1 MRKFGGLTASALLMT
16 VAGAA
21 LAADHKPVSDAV
33 IGPISLTPKG
43 PADVTRQCDTR
54 LAAIKL
60 EQANLEA
67 LPLSTDP
74 ATLLAAYDDVYN
86 LVVSTAYTEP
96 SVLKDTHPDAAVRKA
111 AEDCV
116 QRAVTAATAFSMSR
130 PIYERLKAI
139 DAKGVAPEL
148 RYTVQ
153 RQLDN
158 YRRSGVDRD
167 DATRKRIA
175 DLQDA
180 ITATTLEFDRNIADD
195 KRTISARPEELA
207 GLPQDY
213 IAAHP
218 PQADGRAL
226 ITMAYPD
233 VFPVLR
239 YASSDELR
247 KRLRTSFGSRAYP
260 ANDAVL
266 QRLLAQRAELASLLG
281 YKTYADYDLA
291 NRMAKSPGRAQAFLD
306 DIAAAARPTA
316 KADAARMLARL
327 QKDNPSALL
336 GSWSTS
342 YATALIRKEDY
353 AVDPQLIRQYFR
365 YDKVEAGVLGLIQDL
380 FQVEIRPWQTPVW
393 HPDVKTFEMVERGQV
408 IGRFYLDMH
417 PRDGKFTH
425 AQMSQV
431 RIGIQGRVA
440 PVAILECNF
449 PKGLM
454 EHSDVVVFLH
464 EFGHL
469 IHWLFAGQRPL
480 AAQNFSEIEND
491 VIEAPS
497 QLLEEWVWD
506 YPTLKT
512 FATND
517 AGEVIPEGLVEK
529 MNAGRLFAEAFGVMT
544 QLGYSAVSLD
554 YYSTDMRGKD
564 PTRAYDASYN
574 RYALAPE
581 PEGAHPQASFNHLA
595 GYGAAY
601 YTYQWSKA
609 LASDLLSQ
617 FRAAGLRDQATARRY
632 REQVL
637 APGGSESMNTL
648 ARNFLGRDWSVDA
661 YRRELERGSGTN
673 PSANSA
679 QSQISRD

>member
-1 MRKFGGLTASALLMT
+1 MRR
-16 VAGAA
+16 
-21 LAADHKPVSDAV
+21 VSH
-33 IGPISLTPKG
+33 
-43 PADVTRQCDTR
+43 
-54 LAAIKL
+54 
-60 EQANLEA
+60 
-67 LPLSTDP
+67 
-74 ATLLAAYDDVYN
+74 
-86 LVVSTAYTEP
+86 P
-96 SVLKDTHPDAAVRKA
+96 SCA
-111 AEDCV
+111 
-116 QRAVTAATAFSMSR
+116 
-130 PIYERLKAI
+130 
-139 DAKGVAPEL
+139 
-148 RYTVQ
+148 YTVQ

-175 DLQDA
+175 DLQEV
-180 ITATTLEFDRNIADD
+180 ITATTLEFERNIADD
-195 KRTISARPEELA
+195 KRTVSARPEELA

-213 IAAHP
+213 ITAHAP
-218 PQADGRAL
+218 EADGQVR

-233 VFPVLR
+233 VFPVSR
-239 YASSDELR
+239 YSMSADLR
-247 KRLRTSFGSRAYP
+247 KRLRTAFQSRAYP
-260 ANDAVL
+260 VNDAVL
-266 QRLLAQRAELASLLG
+266 SRLFTQRAELATLLG
-281 YKTYADYDLA
+281 YKNYAEFDLA
-291 NRMAKSPGRAQAFLD
+291 NRMAQSPVRARAFLD

-327 QKDNPSALL
+327 QKDDPSVNTL
-336 GSWSTS
+336 GAWSTS
-342 YATALIRKEDY
+342 YAAALIRKEDY
-353 AVDPQLIRQYFR
+353 AVDPQLIRQYLR
-365 YDKVEAGVLGLIQDL
+365 YDKVEKGILTLIQDL

-393 HPDVKTFEMVERGQV
+393 HPDVKTFELVERGNV

-417 PRDGKFTH
+417 PREGKFTH
-425 AQMSQV
+425 AQMSPV
-431 RIGIQGRVA
+431 RIGIQGRAV

-449 PKGLM
+449 PEGLM

-517 AGEVIPEGLVEK
+517 AGEPIPEDLVRK
-529 MNAGRLFAEAFGVMT
+529 MNAGRRFAEAFGVMG
-544 QLGYSAVSLD
+544 QLGLSVVSLD

-564 PTRAYDASYN
+564 LTRAYDTAYN

-581 PEGAHPQASFNHLA
+581 PEGAHPQDSFGHLG

-617 FRAAGLRDQATARRY
+617 FRAAGLRDRGTAQRY
-632 REQVL
+632 REQIL
-637 APGGSESMNTL
+637 APGGSASMNTL
-648 ARNFLGRDWSVDA
+648 AKSFLGRDWSVDA
-661 YRRELERGSGTN
+661 YRRELELGSGTN
-673 PSANSA
+673 AAAP
-679 QSQISRD
+679 

>member
-1 MRKFGGLTASALLMT
+1 MRRLTELMASTLLMT
-16 VAGAA
+16 VAGIAPAA
-21 LAADHKPVSDAV
+21 PHTPSSDAL

-43 PADVTRQCDTR
+43 PADVTKQCDSR
-54 LAAIKL
+54 LAAIKSQ
-60 EQANLEA
+60 QADLEA
-67 LPLSTDP
+67 LPLTTDP
-74 ATLLAAYDDVYN
+74 ATLLAAYDDAYN
-86 LVVSTAYTEP
+86 LVVTTAYTEP

-116 QRAVTAATAFSMSR
+116 QRAVAAATAFSMSR
-130 PIYERLKAI
+130 PIYERLKAV

-175 DLQDA
+175 DLQEV
-180 ITATTLEFDRNIADD
+180 ITATTLEFERNIADD
-195 KRTISARPEELA
+195 KRTVGARPEELA

-213 IAAHP
+213 ITAHAP
-218 PQADGRAL
+218 EADGQVR

-233 VFPVLR
+233 VFPVSR
-239 YASSDELR
+239 YSTSADLR
-247 KRLRTSFGSRAYP
+247 KRLRTAFQSRAYP
-260 ANDAVL
+260 VNDAVL
-266 QRLLAQRAELASLLG
+266 SRLFTQRAELATLLG
-281 YKTYADYDLA
+281 YKNYAEFDLA
-291 NRMAKSPGRAQAFLD
+291 NRMAQSPVRARAFLD

-327 QKDNPSALL
+327 QKDDPSVNTL
-336 GSWSTS
+336 GAWSTS
-342 YATALIRKEDY
+342 YAAALIRKEDY
-353 AVDPQLIRQYFR
+353 AVDPQLIRQYLR
-365 YDKVEAGVLGLIQDL
+365 YDKVEKGILTLIQEL

-393 HPDVKTFEMVERGQV
+393 HPAVKTFELVERDNV

-417 PRDGKFTH
+417 PREGKFTH
-425 AQMSQV
+425 AQMSPV
-431 RIGIQGRVA
+431 RIGIKGRAV

-449 PKGLM
+449 AEGLM

-517 AGEVIPEGLVEK
+517 AGEPIPEDLVRK
-529 MNAGRLFAEAFGVMT
+529 MNAGRRFAEAFGVMG
-544 QLGYSAVSLD
+544 QLGLSVVSLD

-564 PTRAYDASYN
+564 LTRAYDTAYN

-581 PEGAHPQASFNHLA
+581 PEGAHPQDSFGHLG

-617 FRAAGLRDQATARRY
+617 FRAAGLRDRGTAQRY
-632 REQVL
+632 REQIL
-637 APGGSESMNTL
+637 APGGSASMNTL
-648 ARNFLGRDWSVDA
+648 AKNFLGRDWSVDA
-661 YRRELERGSGTN
+661 YRRELELGSGT
-673 PSANSA
+673 SAA
-679 QSQISRD
+679 AP

>member
-1 MRKFGGLTASALLMT
+1 MRKVTEVLASVLLMT
-16 VAGAA
+16 TAGVAQAA
-21 LAADHKPVSDAV
+21 PHKPASDAV

-43 PADVTRQCDTR
+43 PAEVTKLCDTR
-54 LAAIKL
+54 LAAIKAQ
-60 EQANLEA
+60 QANLE
-67 LPLSTDP
+67 LMPVITDP

-86 LVVSTAYTEP
+86 LVLTTAYTEP

-116 QRAVTAATAFSMSR
+116 QRAVAAATAFSMSR
-130 PIYERLKAI
+130 PVYERLKTV

-175 DLQDA
+175 ELQDA
-180 ITATTLEFDRNIADD
+180 ITATTLEFERNIADD
-195 KRTISARPEELA
+195 KRTVNARPEELA

-218 PQADGRAL
+218 AQADGQVRL
-226 ITMAYPD
+226 TMAYPD
-233 VFPVLR
+233 VFPVFR
-239 YASSDELR
+239 YARSTDLR
-247 KRLRTSFGSRAYP
+247 KRLRASFESRAYP

-266 QRLLAQRAELASLLG
+266 GKLLAQRAELATLLG
-281 YKTYADYDLA
+281 YKDYAAYDLA
-291 NRMAKSPGRAQAFLD
+291 NRMAKSPARAQAFLD

-316 KADAARMLARL
+316 TADAARMLARL
-327 QKDNPSALL
+327 RKDDPSVSTL
-336 GSWSTS
+336 GAWSTS
-342 YATALIRKEDY
+342 YAAALIRKEDY
-353 AVDPQLIRQYFR
+353 AVDPQVIRQYLR
-365 YDKVEAGVLGLIQDL
+365 YDKVEAGILGLIQDL

-393 HPDVKTFEMVERGQV
+393 HSDIKALEMVERGQV

-425 AQMSQV
+425 AQMSPV
-431 RIGIQGRVA
+431 RIGIQGRVT

-449 PKGLM
+449 PDGLM

-469 IHWLFAGQRPL
+469 VHWLFAGQRSF
-480 AAQNFSEIEND
+480 AIQNFSEIEND

-506 YPTLKT
+506 YATLKG
-512 FATND
+512 FATNE
-517 AGEVIPEGLVEK
+517 AGEAIPAQLVER
-529 MNAGRLFAEAFGVMT
+529 MNAGRRFAEAFGVMS
-544 QLGYSAVSLD
+544 QLGLSAVALD
-554 YYSTDMRGKD
+554 YYSTDLRGKD
-564 PTRAYDASYN
+564 LTRAYDAAYN

-581 PEGAHPQASFNHLA
+581 PEGAHAQASFGHLG

-609 LASDLLSQ
+609 LASDLLGQ
-617 FRAAGLRDQATARRY
+617 FRTAGLRDQATARRY
-632 REQVL
+632 REQIL

-648 ARNFLGRDWSVDA
+648 ARNFLGRDWSVEA
-661 YRRELERGSGTN
+661 YRRELELGSGV
-673 PSANSA
+673 SAA
-679 QSQISRD
+679 AAP

>member
-1 MRKFGGLTASALLMT
+1 MRKLTEVLASVLLMT
-16 VAGAA
+16 TAGVAPAA
-21 LAADHKPVSDAV
+21 PLKPASDAV

-43 PADVTRQCDTR
+43 PAEVTTLCDTR
-54 LAAIKL
+54 LAAIRAQ
-60 EQANLEA
+60 QANLEA
-67 LPLSTDP
+67 MPVTTEP
-74 ATLLAAYDDVYN
+74 AALLAAYDDVYN
-86 LVVSTAYTEP
+86 LVITTAYAEP
-96 SVLKDTHPDAAVRKA
+96 AVLKDTHTDAAVRKA

-116 QRAVTAATAFSMSR
+116 QRAVAAVTAFSMSR
-130 PIYERLKAI
+130 PIYERLKAV

-158 YRRSGVDRD
+158 FKRSGVDRD

-175 DLQDA
+175 NLQDA
-180 ITATTLEFDRNIADD
+180 ITASSLEFDRNIADD
-195 KRTISARPEELA
+195 HRTVSARPEELA

-213 IAAHP
+213 VAAHP
-218 PQADGRAL
+218 PQADGQVHL
-226 ITMAYPD
+226 TMAYPD
-233 VFPVLR
+233 VFPVFR
-239 YASSDELR
+239 YARSADLR
-247 KRLRTSFGSRAYP
+247 KRLRASFESRAYP

-266 QRLLAQRAELASLLG
+266 GKLLAQRAELATLLG
-281 YKTYADYDLA
+281 YKDYAAYDLA
-291 NRMAKSPGRAQAFLD
+291 NRMAKSPARVQAFLD

-316 KADAARMLARL
+316 TADAARMLARL
-327 QKDNPSALL
+327 RKDDPSVSTL
-336 GSWSTS
+336 GAWSTS
-342 YATALIRKEDY
+342 YAAALIRKEDY
-353 AVDPQLIRQYFR
+353 AVDPQVIRQYLR
-365 YDKVEAGVLGLIQDL
+365 YDKVETGILGLIQDL

-393 HPDVKTFEMVERGQV
+393 HPDVKTLEMVERGQV

-425 AQMSQV
+425 AQMSPV
-431 RIGIQGRVA
+431 RIGIQGRVV

-449 PKGLM
+449 PNGLM

-469 IHWLFAGQRPL
+469 IHWLFAGQRSF
-480 AAQNFSEIEND
+480 AIQNFSEIEND

-506 YPTLKT
+506 YATLKG
-512 FATND
+512 FATNE
-517 AGEVIPEGLVEK
+517 AGEAIPAQLVER
-529 MNAGRLFAEAFGVMT
+529 MNAGRRFAEAFGVMS
-544 QLGYSAVSLD
+544 QLGLSAVALD

-564 PTRAYDASYN
+564 LTRAYDAAYN

-581 PEGAHPQASFNHLA
+581 PEGAHAQASFGHLG

-609 LASDLLSQ
+609 LASDLLGQ
-617 FRAAGLRDQATARRY
+617 FRTAGLHDQATARRY
-632 REQVL
+632 REQIL

-648 ARNFLGRDWSVDA
+648 ARNFLGRDWSVEA
-661 YRRELERGSGTN
+661 YRRELELGSGA
-673 PSANSA
+673 SAA
-679 QSQISRD
+679 AAP

>member
-1 MRKFGGLTASALLMT
+1 MRRLTELMASTLLMT
-16 VAGAA
+16 AAGIAPAA
-21 LAADHKPVSDAV
+21 PYTPSSDAL

-43 PADVTRQCDTR
+43 PADVTKQCDSR
-54 LAAIKL
+54 LAAIKSQ
-60 EQANLEA
+60 QADLEA
-67 LPLSTDP
+67 LPLTTDP
-74 ATLLAAYDDVYN
+74 ATLLAAYDDAYN
-86 LVVSTAYTEP
+86 LVVTTAYTEP

-116 QRAVTAATAFSMSR
+116 QRAVAAATAFSMSR
-130 PIYERLKAI
+130 PIYERLKAV

-175 DLQDA
+175 DLQEV
-180 ITATTLEFDRNIADD
+180 ITATTLEFERNIADD
-195 KRTISARPEELA
+195 KRTVSARPEELA

-213 IAAHP
+213 ITAHAP
-218 PQADGRAL
+218 EADGQVR

-233 VFPVLR
+233 VFPVSR
-239 YASSDELR
+239 YSMSADLR
-247 KRLRTSFGSRAYP
+247 KRLRTAFQSRAYP
-260 ANDAVL
+260 VNDAVL
-266 QRLLAQRAELASLLG
+266 SRLFTQRAELATLLG
-281 YKTYADYDLA
+281 YKNYAEFDLA
-291 NRMAKSPGRAQAFLD
+291 NRMAQSPVRARAFLD

-327 QKDNPSALL
+327 QKDDPSVNTL
-336 GSWSTS
+336 GAWSTS
-342 YATALIRKEDY
+342 YAAALIRKEDY
-353 AVDPQLIRQYFR
+353 AVDPQLIRQYLR
-365 YDKVEAGVLGLIQDL
+365 YDKVEKGILTLIQDL

-393 HPDVKTFEMVERGQV
+393 HPDVKTFELVERGNV

-417 PRDGKFTH
+417 PREGKFTH
-425 AQMSQV
+425 AQMSPV
-431 RIGIQGRVA
+431 RIGIQGRAV

-449 PKGLM
+449 PEGLM

-517 AGEVIPEGLVEK
+517 AGEPIPEDLVRK
-529 MNAGRLFAEAFGVMT
+529 MNAGRRFAEAFGVMG
-544 QLGYSAVSLD
+544 QLGLSVVSLD

-564 PTRAYDASYN
+564 LTRAYDTAYN

-581 PEGAHPQASFNHLA
+581 PEGAHPQDSFGHLG

-617 FRAAGLRDQATARRY
+617 FRAAGLRDRGTAQRY
-632 REQVL
+632 REQIL
-637 APGGSESMNTL
+637 APGGSASMNTL
-648 ARNFLGRDWSVDA
+648 AKNFLGRDWSVDA
-661 YRRELERGSGTN
+661 YRRELELGSGT
-673 PSANSA
+673 SAA
-679 QSQISRD
+679 AP

>member
-1 MRKFGGLTASALLMT
+1 MTTAG
-16 VAGAA
+16 VAPAA
-21 LAADHKPVSDAV
+21 PLKPASDAV

-43 PADVTRQCDTR
+43 PAEVTTLCDTR
-54 LAAIKL
+54 LAAISAQ
-60 EQANLEA
+60 QANLEA
-67 LPLSTDP
+67 MPVTTDP

-86 LVVSTAYTEP
+86 LVITTAYAEP
-96 SVLKDTHPDAAVRKA
+96 AVLKDTHTDAAVRKA

-116 QRAVTAATAFSMSR
+116 QRAVAAATAFSMSR
-130 PIYERLKAI
+130 PIYERLKAV

-158 YRRSGVDRD
+158 FQRSGVDRD

-175 DLQDA
+175 NLQDA
-180 ITATTLEFDRNIADD
+180 ITASSLEFDRNIADD
-195 KRTISARPEELA
+195 HRTVSARPEELA

-213 IAAHP
+213 VAAHP
-218 PQADGRAL
+218 PQADGQVHL
-226 ITMAYPD
+226 TMAYPD
-233 VFPVLR
+233 VFPVFR
-239 YASSDELR
+239 YARSADLR
-247 KRLRTSFGSRAYP
+247 KRLRASFESRAYP

-266 QRLLAQRAELASLLG
+266 GRLLSQRAELANLLG
-281 YKTYADYDLA
+281 YKDYAAYDLA
-291 NRMAKSPGRAQAFLD
+291 NRMAKSPARVQAFLD

-316 KADAARMLARL
+316 TADAARMLARL
-327 QKDNPSALL
+327 RKDDPSVSTL
-336 GSWSTS
+336 GAWSTS
-342 YATALIRKEDY
+342 YAAALIRKEDY
-353 AVDPQLIRQYFR
+353 AVDPQVIRQYLR
-365 YDKVEAGVLGLIQDL
+365 YDKVEAGILGLIQDL

-393 HPDVKTFEMVERGQV
+393 HPDVKTLEMVERGQV

-425 AQMSQV
+425 AQMSPV
-431 RIGIQGRVA
+431 RIGIQGRVV

-449 PKGLM
+449 PNGLM

-469 IHWLFAGQRPL
+469 IHWLFAGQRSF
-480 AAQNFSEIEND
+480 AIQNFSEIEND

-506 YPTLKT
+506 YATLKG

-517 AGEVIPEGLVEK
+517 AGEAIPAQLVER
-529 MNAGRLFAEAFGVMT
+529 MNAGRRFAEAFGVMS
-544 QLGYSAVSLD
+544 QLGLSAVALD

-564 PTRAYDASYN
+564 LTRAYDAAYN

-581 PEGAHPQASFNHLA
+581 PEGAHAQASFGHLG

-609 LASDLLSQ
+609 LASDLLGQ
-617 FRAAGLRDQATARRY
+617 FRTAGLRDQATARRY
-632 REQVL
+632 REQIL

-648 ARNFLGRDWSVDA
+648 ARNFLGRDWSVEA
-661 YRRELERGSGTN
+661 YRRELELGSGV
-673 PSANSA
+673 SAA
-679 QSQISRD
+679 AAP

>member
-1 MRKFGGLTASALLMT
+1 MT
-16 VAGAA
+16 
-21 LAADHKPVSDAV
+21 K
-33 IGPISLTPKG
+33 
-43 PADVTRQCDTR
+43 QCDSR
-54 LAAIKL
+54 LAAIKSQ
-60 EQANLEA
+60 QADLEA
-67 LPLSTDP
+67 LPLTTDP
-74 ATLLAAYDDVYN
+74 ATLLAAYDDAYN
-86 LVVSTAYTEP
+86 LVVTTAYTEP

-116 QRAVTAATAFSMSR
+116 QRAVAAATAFSMSR
-130 PIYERLKAI
+130 PIYERLKAV

-175 DLQDA
+175 DLQEA
-180 ITATTLEFDRNIADD
+180 ITATTLEFERNIADD
-195 KRTISARPEELA
+195 KRTVSARPEELA

-213 IAAHP
+213 LTAHAP
-218 PQADGRAL
+218 EADGQVR

-233 VFPVLR
+233 VFPVSR
-239 YASSDELR
+239 YAKSADLR
-247 KRLRTSFGSRAYP
+247 KRLRTAFQSRAYP
-260 ANDAVL
+260 VNDAVL
-266 QRLLAQRAELASLLG
+266 SRLFTQRAELATLLG
-281 YKTYADYDLA
+281 YKNYAEFDLA
-291 NRMAKSPGRAQAFLD
+291 NRMAQSPVRARAFLD

-327 QKDNPSALL
+327 QKDDPSVNTL
-336 GSWSTS
+336 GAWSTS
-342 YATALIRKEDY
+342 YAAALIRKEDY
-353 AVDPQLIRQYFR
+353 AVDPQLIRQYLR
-365 YDKVEAGVLGLIQDL
+365 YDKVEKGILTLIQDL

-393 HPDVKTFEMVERGQV
+393 HADVKTFELVERDDV

-417 PRDGKFTH
+417 PREGKFTH
-425 AQMSQV
+425 AQMSPV
-431 RIGIQGRVA
+431 RIGIQGRAV

-449 PKGLM
+449 PEGLM

-517 AGEVIPEGLVEK
+517 AGEPIPEDLVRK
-529 MNAGRLFAEAFGVMT
+529 MNAGRRFAEAFGVMG
-544 QLGYSAVSLD
+544 QLGLSAVSLD

-564 PTRAYDASYN
+564 LTRAYDTAYN

-581 PEGAHPQASFNHLA
+581 PEGAHPQDSFGHLG

-617 FRAAGLRDQATARRY
+617 FRAAGLRDRGTAQRY
-632 REQVL
+632 REQIL
-637 APGGSESMNTL
+637 APGGSASMNTL
-648 ARNFLGRDWSVDA
+648 AKSFLGRDWSVDA
-661 YRRELERGSGTN
+661 YRRELELGSGTN
-673 PSANSA
+673 AAAP
-679 QSQISRD
+679 